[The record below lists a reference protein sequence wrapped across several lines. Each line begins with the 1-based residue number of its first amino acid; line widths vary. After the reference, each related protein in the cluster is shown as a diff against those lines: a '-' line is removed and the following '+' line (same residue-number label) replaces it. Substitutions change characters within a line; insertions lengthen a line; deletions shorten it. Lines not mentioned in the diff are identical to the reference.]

1 MDTTV
6 TALNYPLS
14 SASLGNTFLHTNTGA
29 GVPGEVQSQTG
40 EASLGTVHS
49 NQAHALDPGLTH
61 MCSIL

>member
-1 MDTTV
+1 MDPRV

-14 SASLGNTFLHTNTGA
+14 SASLGSTFLHTNTGA
-29 GVPGEVQSQTG
+29 GAPGEVQSQTG
-40 EASLGTVHS
+40 AASLGTVRS